1 MVITTGMMIITMMNM
16 TQWWHKKYH
25 NDDYDKK
32 SWEATYNLLPR
43 TPAKPWVDNNDE
55 NHKTIFKLGR
65 KSYSTKVSPS
75 FDQSIISQNLSR
87 EPIAFCMVRGIYAH
101 IHSLFFKQC
110 RKTSG
115 WRMKWQLFDY
125 IYTTNKYNPHWN
137 NFYLSQFEPH
147 CSLTIICIE
156 LYGFHQFCSSLEG
169 SEQHIKHM

>member
-1 MVITTGMMIITMMNM
+1 MAGDDEDDNGDDEDDNGDNDDDNRMMMITTGMMIITMMNM

-101 IHSLFFKQC
+101 IHSLFFKEE
-110 RKTSG
+110 K
-115 WRMKWQLFDY
+115 KV
-125 IYTTNKYNPHWN
+125 TTAIQK
-137 NFYLSQFEPH
+137 
-147 CSLTIICIE
+147 
-156 LYGFHQFCSSLEG
+156 
-169 SEQHIKHM
+169 